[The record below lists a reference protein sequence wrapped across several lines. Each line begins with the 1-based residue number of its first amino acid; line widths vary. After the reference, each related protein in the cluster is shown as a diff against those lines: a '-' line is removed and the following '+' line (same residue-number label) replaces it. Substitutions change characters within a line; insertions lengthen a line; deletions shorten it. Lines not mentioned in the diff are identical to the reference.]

1 MHIHAQTQVERD
13 RKAVRMFRGSDQ
25 HVAIATSITTSIAT
39 SLVIAILFEHVSSY
53 RDGDHELFSS
63 MVGAIGLG
71 ILSRPRADTQS
82 PKVERVVHVDTTVF
96 FDMSFRGDLM
106 HQSATSWLKP
116 ES

>member
-1 MHIHAQTQVERD
+1 MHIHAQTQVELD
-13 RKAVRMFRGSDQ
+13 RNVVGVLSGSDQ
-25 HVAIATSITTSIAT
+25 HVAITTLITTSIT
-39 SLVIAILFEHVSSY
+39 ISILIVHVKSY
-53 RDGDHELFSS
+53 WDGDHELFSS

-82 PKVERVVHVDTTVF
+82 PKVECVVHVDTTVF

>member
-1 MHIHAQTQVERD
+1 MC
-13 RKAVRMFRGSDQ
+13 KA
-25 HVAIATSITTSIAT
+25 
-39 SLVIAILFEHVSSY
+39 Y
-53 RDGDHELFSS
+53 RDGDHELFS

-71 ILSRPRADTQS
+71 ILSLPRADTQS

-96 FDMSFRGDLM
+96 SDMSFRVDLI